1 VDDPKSASG
10 DFQEFALP
18 SQITKLLIL
27 LVLAAGAAS
36 ALAYSHLQTAR
47 DHALLR
53 EHDLAICTADLS
65 SIASASGQGI
75 VVRPGVDDPELN
87 RRLRSAATIAGVG
100 NELVSIDPGPAR
112 QVRDTDYDETV
123 VYLRLDNVTL
133 RQLVT
138 FLHQLSSRDKA
149 LRTKSLQLAPPAP
162 TGIARA
168 PLPATTL
175 KQESGELWTADV
187 TLAYLSYSPHGNKP

>member
-1 VDDPKSASG
+1 
-10 DFQEFALP
+10 LH
-18 SQITKLLIL
+18 SQLTKLLIL
-27 LVLAAGAAS
+27 LLIAAGAATGF
-36 ALAYSHLQTAR
+36 AYSRLQTAR
-47 DHALLR
+47 DHADMR
-53 EHDLAICTADLS
+53 QNDLAVCLKDLS
-65 SIASASGQGI
+65 EIASNSGQGI
-75 VVRPGVDDPELN
+75 VVRAGVDDPELN
-87 RRLRSAATIAGVG
+87 RRLRSAATIAGVP

-162 TGIARA
+162 TGIAR
-168 PLPATTL
+168 PQVATTGA
-175 KQESGELWTADV
+175 KPESGEPWTADV

>member
-1 VDDPKSASG
+1 
-10 DFQEFALP
+10 LP
-18 SQITKLLIL
+18 SQLTKLLLL

-36 ALAYSHLQTAR
+36 ALAYSRLATAR
-47 DHALLR
+47 DRAALR
-53 EHDLAICTADLS
+53 EHDLAICTTDLS
-65 SIASASGQGI
+65 AIASASGQGI

-87 RRLRSAATIAGVG
+87 RRLRAAATIAGVR
-100 NELVSIDPGPAR
+100 NELASIDPGPAR

-162 TGIARA
+162 TGIARTQG
-168 PLPATTL
+168 ATTSL
-175 KQESGELWTADV
+175 KQESGELWSADV
-187 TLAYLSYSPHGNKP
+187 TLAFLSYSPHGTKP